1 MITMAAMLLAGSA
14 CSGLPANSSTPTS
27 TATSN
32 LQPQLQVIDTATPVP
47 LAGTTS
53 TDDPNN
59 PVKQG
64 SSKICELITQPEA
77 EAVLN
82 QAVVSITPGA
92 DTDDISGKPVSFCNY
107 LGTGLTVLVT
117 LVDMGTPQAAEDE
130 LNAVVAGAK
139 ADNATTVSKQ
149 SDELGEHSYWF
160 TSQHAVGF
168 YGTKGQYVFSLTLGG
183 NIGDAESHKAALLF
197 LVTTLAS
204 RI

>member
-1 MITMAAMLLAGSA
+1 MITMAALLLAGSA
-14 CSGLPANSSTPTS
+14 CSGIQGNPATPTS
-27 TATSN
+27 TATPN
-32 LQPQLQVIDTATPVP
+32 LQPPLQVKDTATPTS

-64 SSKICELITQPEA
+64 TSKICELITQAEA

-82 QAVVSITPGA
+82 QAVISITPGA
-92 DTDDISGKPVSFCNY
+92 DTDKISGKPVSLCNY

-130 LNAVVAGAK
+130 LNAVVARAK

-149 SDELGEHSYWF
+149 PDELGEHSYWF
-160 TSQHAVGF
+160 TSQYAVGF
-168 YGTKGQYVFSLTLGG
+168 YGTKSQYVFSLTLGG
-183 NIGDAESHKAALLF
+183 KIGDPESHKVGLLV
-197 LVTTLAS
+197 LEKTLAS